1 MLKVIL
7 DTSVF
12 VSVILSKNPDAAPSR
27 ILQRWQRGDFCLVIS
42 PQLQKELIIV
52 LLRKGIKTESIENLV
67 MVIETLALQIEGVYE
82 ATILNNIDPNDNMF
96 LAAAYEAKAD
106 YLVSLDNHLLS
117 LKFYH
122 GTQILTPSLFLQR
135 LSS

>member
-12 VSVILSKNPDAAPSR
+12 ISALLSKNSETAPNQ
-27 ILQRWQRGDFCLVIS
+27 ILARWQNGDFTLVTS
-42 PQLQKELIIV
+42 PQLQEELVMV
-52 LLRKGIKTESIENLV
+52 LLRKRISLDLIEDLLTNL
-67 MVIETLALQIEGVYE
+67 ETLAIQLQGVYQ
-82 ATILNNIDPNDNMF
+82 ATYLDNIDPKDNIF
-96 LAAAYEAKAD
+96 LAAAYESKAD

-122 GTQILTPSLFLQR
+122 RTQILIPSLFLQVI
-135 LSS
+135 

>member
-1 MLKVIL
+1 MIKVIL

-12 VSVILSKNPDAAPSR
+12 VSAILSKNPDTAPNR
-27 ILQRWQRGDFCLVIS
+27 ILQKWQMEDFCLVIS
-42 PQLQKELIIV
+42 PQLQQELIIV
-52 LLRKGIKTESIENLV
+52 LLRKGIKVELIENLV
-67 MVIETLALQIEGVYE
+67 IVIETLALQIEGVYE
-82 ATILNNIDPNDNMF
+82 ATILDNIDPNDNIF

-122 GTQILTPSLFLQR
+122 GTQILTPSLFLQS
-135 LSS
+135 L